1 MKIGLLP
8 VGQVNH
14 SFLSI
19 ICRHLTNIF
28 SGSTCTVITEGFALS
43 EKAFDQKRSQY
54 DSSFILSQIQQYA
67 DQQGTFERVLG
78 VVDVDLYVPELNY
91 VFGEAYTPG
100 KAALISL
107 FRLKPEFYG
116 QPADEKLFFDR
127 ALKEAVHE
135 LGHTL
140 GLGHC
145 LNPNCIMHFSNS
157 ITDTDKKQTL
167 FCKQC
172 MIQKE
177 VATKNKGRKP

>member
-8 VGQVNH
+8 IGQVNH
-14 SFLSI
+14 IALSV
-19 ICRHLTNIF
+19 ICEKLIKVF
-28 SGSTCTVITEGFALS
+28 ADSTCTVLNESLPLS
-43 EKAFDQKRSQY
+43 QNAFNKKRCQY
-54 DSSFILSQIQQYA
+54 DSNVILNQIRLYANQQE
-67 DQQGTFERVLG
+67 TFALVLG
-78 VVDVDLYVPELNY
+78 VADVDLYVPELNF

-100 KAALISL
+100 NSALISL

-116 QPADEKLFFDR
+116 QNPDEALFLDR

-145 LNPNCIMHFSNS
+145 ENPKCIMHFSNS

-167 FCKQC
+167 FCNQC
-172 MIQKE
+172 IIQKQ
-177 VATKNKGRKP
+177 VAAKNLR